1 MPGRLFV
8 ISGPSGAG
16 KSTIVNELK
25 KLAPDVF
32 VSISATTRPPRPGEK
47 DGQNYYFMTVDE
59 FIKLAEEG
67 KFLEWAEVHGN
78 YYGTPE
84 APIKEQLE
92 KGKSVIL
99 EIDVQGALQVRK
111 KYPDSV
117 LIFIEPP
124 DFKELVERL
133 KKRSSDDEETI
144 ARRLENARYEMAL
157 ASEYNYR
164 VVNDDLTK
172 AVKEVLRI
180 IEKERSVSSD
190 NQT

>member
-16 KSTIVNELK
+16 KSTIVSELK
-25 KLAPDVF
+25 KLAPDIY
-32 VSISATTRPPRPGEK
+32 VSISATTRPPRPGEENGK
-47 DGQNYYFMTVDE
+47 NYYFMSVDE
-59 FIKLAEEG
+59 FISQAEAG
-67 KFLEWAEVHGN
+67 RFLEWAEVHGN

-124 DFKELVERL
+124 DFDRLAERL
-133 KKRSSDDEETI
+133 KKRSLDDDETI
-144 ARRLENARYEMAL
+144 AKRLENARYEMAL
-157 ASEYNYR
+157 ATEYNYR
-164 VVNDDLTK
+164 VVNDYLDR
-172 AVKEVLRI
+172 AVKEVLNI
-180 IEKERSVSSD
+180 INKERSKAD
-190 NQT
+190 DH